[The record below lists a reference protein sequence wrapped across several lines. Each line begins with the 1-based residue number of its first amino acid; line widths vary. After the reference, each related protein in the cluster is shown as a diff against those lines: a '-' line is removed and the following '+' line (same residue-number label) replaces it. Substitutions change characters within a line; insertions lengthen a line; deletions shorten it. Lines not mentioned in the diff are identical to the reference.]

1 MQNTLDVEE
10 IQALLPHRFP
20 MLLVDRIVELEPGV
34 RVTGLK
40 NVTINEPFF
49 MGHFPGLAVMP
60 GVLIAEAMAQVAGLM
75 LLVQPQWRGKLFL
88 MAGIDK
94 ARFRK
99 PVVPGDTLI
108 TEAKLLWRRGTIGK
122 VEMVARVE
130 GVVVAECEMMFAI
143 KEPVPTEQVQA
154 RIEQVHGEGNGAV
167 GNAAGGYG
175 DGRHINTRKE
185 EYAARGDGDCE

>member
-1 MQNTLDVEE
+1 MQNRLDVEE

-20 MLLVDRIVELEPGV
+20 MLLVDRILELEPGV

-49 MGHFPGLAVMP
+49 TGHFPGLAVMP
-60 GVLIAEAMAQVAGLM
+60 GVLIAEAMAQAAGLM

-94 ARFRK
+94 ARFRR

-143 KEPVPTEQVQA
+143 KEPVPAEQVQT
-154 RIEQVHGEGNGAV
+154 RIEQVHGQGNGGA
-167 GNAAGGYG
+167 GHPAGGYG
-175 DGRHINTRKE
+175 DGRYVNTRKE
-185 EYAARGDGDCE
+185 ECAARGDGDCE